1 MIEEALDEKEAAF
14 LEELR
19 KYENKWV
26 AIYESEDEE
35 IVVGSGADAVEA
47 TRAAEEKGFKD
58 TVLLYV
64 RSFDKGF
71 MPSSRV

>member
-1 MIEEALDEKEAAF
+1 MIEQTLDEKEMAF

-26 AIYESEDEE
+26 AIYESEGAEM
-35 IVVGSGADAVEA
+35 VVGSGADAVEA
-47 TRAAEEKGFKD
+47 TRAAEEKGFTD

-64 RSFDKGF
+64 RSFNKGF